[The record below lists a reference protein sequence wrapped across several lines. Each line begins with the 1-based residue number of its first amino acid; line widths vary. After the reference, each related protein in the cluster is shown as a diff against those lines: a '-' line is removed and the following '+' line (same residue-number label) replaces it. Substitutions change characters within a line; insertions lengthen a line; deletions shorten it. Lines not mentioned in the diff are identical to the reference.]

1 MNTILLA
8 LHRALLRLL
17 YLGDRVRNRLF
28 KPVTLGARVILVRD
42 GQVLLVRHSYM
53 PGWYLPGGGVKR
65 HESFAEAALRESLEE
80 VGAAVHAMTLH
91 GIYLNVS
98 EDKVDHVAIF
108 AVTDFDWQPV
118 VTAEIAEMRWYPLDA
133 LPPGTARGTA
143 ARMDEYRDGGAP
155 FHGRW

>member
-1 MNTILLA
+1 
-8 LHRALLRLL
+8 
-17 YLGDRVRNRLF
+17 VRNRLF

-80 VGAAVHAMTLH
+80 VGAAVYAMTLH

-108 AVTDFDWQPV
+108 AATDFDWQPV